1 MREAY
6 FLAANSLKPN
16 LLTASLL
23 HWLISPA
30 LSLNAVSTTFWTST
44 ISLAVSVIDLPKAR
58 SAVIENTRLRVVSK
72 PSKRLSILFMPFPIA
87 VKERFTAL
95 LAVPAV
101 LLNLFNL
108 RVAVLSALLRLSTL
122 PVIMTRN
129 SSIVILPHLRFQA
142 FYAVVRYGGVRIPG
156 GKQKPYWLPVPY

>member
-1 MREAY
+1 
-6 FLAANSLKPN
+6 
-16 LLTASLL
+16 
-23 HWLISPA
+23 
-30 LSLNAVSTTFWTST
+30 
-44 ISLAVSVIDLPKAR
+44 
-58 SAVIENTRLRVVSK
+58 
-72 PSKRLSILFMPFPIA
+72 MPFPIA

-142 FYAVVRYGGVRIPG
+142 FYAVVRYSGVRIPRD
-156 GKQKPYWLPVPY
+156 K